1 MATVTPDAIFQVATG
16 FRAAKHLFVAN
27 EVGLFEHLAPG
38 PTTLDTLAQRT
49 GVPRRT
55 LRILADA
62 MVALGFVEK
71 QGEHYHSMIKFFLLA
86 ILASLIL
93 KVLHIREVSL

>member
-16 FRAAKHLFVAN
+16 FMAAKHLFVAN

-71 QGEHYHSMIKFFLLA
+71 QVKEDDRFEEVLIFLGKIEVV
-86 ILASLIL
+86 ILRVVLNIL
-93 KVLHIREVSL
+93 LE